1 MNDSRPSTAGPA
13 QTDQDDAR
21 AAAAGNTGGG
31 SAAQLTGALLVA
43 ASAAAFG
50 ALPIFA
56 RLAYAQGVDLIG
68 ILVPRFAIGAALL
81 ALIAIARGRRWPRGR
96 TLVAA
101 LAMGGLGYT
110 GQSFLYFSA
119 LQYADA
125 SLVALLLY
133 SFPFIVAVLA
143 AVFLRERLDAP
154 RIVALVAAGAGLAM
168 TIGGGQ
174 GMPLGIVLGL
184 GAALVYAVYIV
195 VGSQLL
201 REVDAVVASSLICA
215 AAASSYG
222 LLAVGR
228 GMAGVPPSW
237 PASMAAWLPV
247 IALAV
252 ISTVLAIGAFFAGL
266 QRLGATLTSVLST
279 LEPVVSVA
287 LAALVL
293 GEHVS
298 ALQAFG
304 GAVIIG
310 TAIWLALR
318 PTPVR

>member
-1 MNDSRPSTAGPA
+1 MSNSRPAVPRPSHAASGSVDRPAAPEPAGAP
-13 QTDQDDAR
+13 
-21 AAAAGNTGGG
+21 
-31 SAAQLTGALLVA
+31 SAQLQGALLVA

-56 RLAYAQGVDLIG
+56 RLAYAAGVDLYG
-68 ILVPRFAIGAALL
+68 ILVPRFAIGAMML
-81 ALIAIARGRRWPRGR
+81 ALIAMARGLHWPRGR

-133 SFPFIVAVLA
+133 SFPFIVALLA
-143 AVFLRERLDAP
+143 AVFLHERLDRA
-154 RIVALVAAGAGLAM
+154 RIIALGAAGAGLVM
-168 TIGGGQ
+168 TIGGGH
-174 GMPLGIVLGL
+174 GAPLGIALGL
-184 GAALVYAVYIV
+184 GAALVYAVYII
-195 VGSQLL
+195 VGSQVL
-201 REVDAVVASSLICA
+201 REVDPITSSCVICTAAAISYSLIA
-215 AAASSYG
+215 I
-222 LLAVGR
+222 GR
-228 GMAGVPPSW
+228 GFAGAQTSW
-237 PASMAAWLPV
+237 PASVHGWLPV
-247 IALAV
+247 LALAV
-252 ISTVLAIGAFFAGL
+252 VSTVLAIGAFFAGL
-266 QRLGATLTSVLST
+266 QRLGATPTSVLST

-293 GEHVS
+293 NERLG
-298 ALQAFG
+298 ALQLLG

-318 PTPVR
+318 PAPR